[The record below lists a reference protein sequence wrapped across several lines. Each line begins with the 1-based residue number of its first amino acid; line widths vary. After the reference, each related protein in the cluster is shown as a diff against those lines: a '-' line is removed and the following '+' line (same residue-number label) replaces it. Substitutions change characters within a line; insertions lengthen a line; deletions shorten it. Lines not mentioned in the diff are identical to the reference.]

1 MDKIKISKNQS
12 LCVLAIAIVVFAQ
25 ALEKILEVVITPGQF
40 VGVMCAMLYTV
51 LVALVYFIISKGSS
65 SFMGILAALLALKM
79 LPPKIT
85 YLSQYSP
92 DGAMLY
98 FVVQKAAVLIFALL
112 VYKFYREQEQP
123 RQIKPLVLVA
133 LIGAVPFFNE
143 ISAYTSSYLLYKTGS
158 MILPYFSQYAC
169 YAAAALMILGVAFYC
184 GKESMR
190 FAAYFQFIAFSIN
203 IFRML
208 GKIAYLAIAGQ
219 YISKSIYGW
228 ILVFAGLM
236 VIYVIAFKRN
246 KKLNE

>member
-1 MDKIKISKNQS
+1 MDKLKMNKNQS
-12 LCVLAIAIVVFAQ
+12 LCVLSIAIVVFAQ

-40 VGVMCAMLYTV
+40 VGVICAMFYTL

-98 FVVQKAAVLIFALL
+98 YIVQKAAVVIFALL
-112 VYKFYREQEQP
+112 VYKFYREQEEP

-143 ISAYTSSYLLYKTGS
+143 ISSYTASYLLFKTGT
-158 MILPYFSQYAC
+158 MVLPYFAQYAC
-169 YAAAALMILGVAFYC
+169 YAAAALLILGVAFYC

-208 GKIAYLAIAGQ
+208 GKTAYFIIAGQ
-219 YISKSIYGW
+219 HVSKSIYGW
-228 ILVFAGLM
+228 IVLFAALI
-236 VIYVIAFKRN
+236 VIYAIAFKRN